1 MWQLHQFP
9 LCPFS
14 RKVRLVLAEKGGAVE
29 LVREA
34 PWDRGDAWLALSPT
48 GQTPVLVADG
58 QAIGDSIAASEY
70 ADEVLG
76 GWSLIGGEPAG
87 RAEARRLV
95 AWFDQRFFTEV
106 GVALL
111 QERFLKR
118 VIRREPPDGQVLR
131 RASKALEVHLEY
143 MEWLLDTRRWLAGAS
158 LGIADLAAAAHFS
171 VADYL
176 SGIDWSA
183 HENVRNWYAAVK
195 SRPSM
200 RPLLAERVEGLFP
213 PTHYDKL
220 DW

>member
-1 MWQLHQFP
+1 MWRLHQFP

-14 RKVRLVLAEKGGAVE
+14 RKVRLVVAEKGGAVE

-34 PWDRGDAWLALSPT
+34 PWERGDAWLALSPT
-48 GQTPVLVADG
+48 GQTPVLVVDG

-70 ADEVLG
+70 ADEVLDG
-76 GWSLIGGEPAG
+76 ASLVGGEPGA

-95 AWFDQRFFTEV
+95 AWFDQRFYTEV

-111 QERFLKR
+111 HERFLKR
-118 VIRREPPDGQVLR
+118 VVRREPPDGQALR
-131 RASKALEVHLEY
+131 RASKAMETHLDY
-143 MEWLLDTRRWLAGAS
+143 MEWLLDTRRWLAGERM
-158 LGIADLAAAAHFS
+158 GIADLAAAAHFS

-176 SGIDWSA
+176 SGVDWSGHVA
-183 HENVRNWYAAVK
+183 VKTWYSALK
-195 SRPSM
+195 SRPAM

-213 PTHYDKL
+213 PAHYDKL

>member
-1 MWQLHQFP
+1 MWRLHQFA

-14 RKVRLVLAEKGGAVE
+14 RKVRLVVAEKGGMIE

-34 PWDRGDAWLALSPT
+34 PWDRNDAWLALSPT
-48 GQTPVLVADG
+48 GQTPVLVVDE

-70 ADEVLG
+70 ADEAIAG
-76 GWSLIGGEPAG
+76 PSLIGAEPRE

-106 GVALL
+106 GVTLL

-118 VIRREPPDGQVLR
+118 VVRREPPDGQALR
-131 RASKALEVHLEY
+131 RASKAVEAHLDY

-158 LGIADLAAAAHFS
+158 FGIADLTAAAHVS

-176 SGIDWSA
+176 SGIDWSG
-183 HENVRNWYAAVK
+183 HENVRTWYSALK

-213 PTHYDKL
+213 PAHYDKL